1 MDKTL
6 DILRR
11 TFLFV
16 GVEDAL
22 DSAVLPAHV
31 SFKKGDVIYGETDFR
46 RALGILLSGKAKA
59 TPLSNDSTVLN
70 VFAPGA
76 VFGAAAVF
84 SDGGE
89 YVSRITAES
98 DCKVLFLDEAAL
110 SALFADVSTDGG
122 ERNVHLRHIGG
133 VKAMRHQIG
142 SDKVGG
148 RRIFDAFAVFSHTG
162 FSFPRIALV
171 KNCLL
176 LQHKYTTN
184 RSLLQELFRK
194 ILRAAGRFLPD
205 FLAGHRLGR

>member
-110 SALFADVSTDGG
+110 SALFA
-122 ERNVHLRHIGG
+122 
-133 VKAMRHQIG
+133 AY
-142 SDKVGG
+142 
-148 RRIFDAFAVFSHTG
+148 
-162 FSFPRIALV
+162 P
-171 KNCLL
+171 
-176 LQHKYTTN
+176 
-184 RSLLQELFRK
+184 
-194 ILRAAGRFLPD
+194 RAAVNYISFLSQRIRFLNGKLSLFTKND
-205 FLAGHRLGR
+205 ATGRVYEFLAKNSDESGNVTYMGSMALLARNLSLGRTSLYRALDTLEHQNLIVREDGKIKVLL

>member
-110 SALFADVSTDGG
+110 SALFA
-122 ERNVHLRHIGG
+122 
-133 VKAMRHQIG
+133 AY
-142 SDKVGG
+142 
-148 RRIFDAFAVFSHTG
+148 
-162 FSFPRIALV
+162 P
-171 KNCLL
+171 
-176 LQHKYTTN
+176 
-184 RSLLQELFRK
+184 
-194 ILRAAGRFLPD
+194 RAAVNYISFLSQRIRFLNGKLSLFTKND
-205 FLAGHRLGR
+205 ATGRVYEFLAKNSDESGNVTYTGSMALLARNLSLGRTSLYRALDTLEHQNLIVREDGRIKVLS